1 METLKAALSLI
12 SKNCYFSSLD
22 LKDAYFSICVNHSSQ
37 GWLDFC
43 LKDTFFAFTSL
54 PNGLASAPLVYT
66 KMLKPFF
73 SSMRKI
79 GRSNVT
85 YIDTSLLKS
94 NEQDECS
101 ENTLQ
106 TVKLVDSLGFTVHP
120 EKSVLIPTQ
129 EITFVGFVLNSIN
142 MTVRLTDD
150 KASEIVSACKSL
162 LKSTTILIRDVA
174 RIIGKFVS
182 SEPGVQYAPLYY
194 KTLKIEKDIALK
206 ESKGDFDSSMIL
218 SQEGINCINWWINN
232 VRFSNKPIVLKEPD
246 IIIESESSYT

>member
-1 METLKAALSLI
+1 
-12 SKNCYFSSLD
+12 
-22 LKDAYFSICVNHSSQ
+22 
-37 GWLDFC
+37 
-43 LKDTFFAFTSL
+43 
-54 PNGLASAPLVYT
+54 
-66 KMLKPFF
+66 
-73 SSMRKI
+73 MRKI
-79 GRSNVT
+79 GHSNVT
-85 YIDTSLLKS
+85 YIDDSLLKS

-174 RIIGKFVS
+174 RIIGKFVA

-194 KTLKIEKDIALK
+194 KTLEIEKDMALK
-206 ESKGDFDSSMIL
+206 ESKGDFDSSMIS

-232 VRFSNKPIVLKEPD
+232 VKISNKPIVLKEPD
-246 IIIESESSYT
+246 IIIESDSSLTGFGAFNKTSHETFSGIWSLTEQNLHINFLELKAAFLALKNFCSTISDKHVKLFLDN